1 MEKKFVKL
9 PSGMIINMERVSLI
23 GRVSAVKET
32 PRSKPKEWTL
42 TIQFINEDVP
52 STFHYDKE
60 TCFNPE
66 QDARADYNALCQACE
81 SINNNQP

>member
-1 MEKKFVKL
+1 MKNQFVKL

-23 GRVSAVKET
+23 GRLNAIKET

-42 TIQFINEDVP
+42 TIQFINEDEP
-52 STFHYDKE
+52 STFKYNKE

-66 QDARADYNALCQACE
+66 EEARADYNALCQACE
-81 SINNNQP
+81 SINTEQL

>member
-9 PSGMIINMERVSLI
+9 PSGIIINMERVSLI
-23 GRVSAVKET
+23 GRPNAIKET

-42 TIQFINEDVP
+42 TIQFINEDEP
-52 STFHYDKE
+52 STFKYNKE

-66 QDARADYNALCQACE
+66 QEVRADYNALFQACE

>member
-1 MEKKFVKL
+1 MKNQFVKL

-23 GRVSAVKET
+23 GRLNAIKET

-42 TIQFINEDVP
+42 TIQFINEDEP
-52 STFHYDKE
+52 STFHYNKE

-66 QDARADYNALCQACE
+66 EEARADYNALCEACE
-81 SINNNQP
+81 SINTEQL